1 VTRLTALKAGLALL
15 GALVFGA
22 GVRLELPVL
31 RWTGIALI
39 AIALLARWWRPR
51 GGVNASD

>member
-1 VTRLTALKAGLALL
+1 MTRLTVLKAGLALL

-39 AIALLARWWRPR
+39 AVALLVRWWRPR
-51 GGVNASD
+51 GGIDIGD